1 VVWLSAAAPLFLH
14 FGGSAWPACK
24 ESGEDN
30 VREAAAVVVVV
41 C

>member
-1 VVWLSAAAPLFLH
+1 MLVWLSAAAPLFLQ

-30 VREAAAVVVVV
+30 LREAAAVMVLT
-41 C
+41 